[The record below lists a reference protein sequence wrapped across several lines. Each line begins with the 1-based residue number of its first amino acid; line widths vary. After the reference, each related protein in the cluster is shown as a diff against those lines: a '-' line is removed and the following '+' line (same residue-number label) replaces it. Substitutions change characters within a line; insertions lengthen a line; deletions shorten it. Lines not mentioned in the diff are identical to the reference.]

1 MRFFLNSLVTKMT
14 TSKFLTIIF
23 SYIAIL
29 LQEIKKKEKRLEWV
43 FIFADQMYLYSLS
56 KLRQQG
62 LVKIC
67 KKNPLKTGKVLREV
81 KLILKSIRV
90 TRLCPSCMNN
100 IKMLQTFLK
109 IQNLT
114 TATKYSSYHRTLM
127 DITNAANNVREVMEV
142 NERLKR
148 GKVFNTST

>member
-14 TSKFLTIIF
+14 RCKFLTIIF
-23 SYIAIL
+23 SYIAIQ

-43 FIFADQMYLYSLS
+43 FTFEDQICLYSLS

-62 LVKIC
+62 LVKIYR
-67 KKNPLKTGKVLREV
+67 KNPLKTGKVLREV

-90 TRLCPSCMNN
+90 KRLCPSCMNN
-100 IKMLQTFLK
+100 VKILQTFLK

-114 TATKYSSYHRTLM
+114 TVTKYSCYHLTPM
-127 DITNAANNVREVMEV
+127 GIKNAANNVREVMEV
-142 NERLKR
+142 NERLK
-148 GKVFNTST
+148 

>member
-14 TSKFLTIIF
+14 RCKFLTIIF
-23 SYIAIL
+23 SYIAIQ

-43 FIFADQMYLYSLS
+43 FIFEDQIYLYSLS

-62 LVKIC
+62 LVKIYR
-67 KKNPLKTGKVLREV
+67 KNPLKTGKVLREV

-90 TRLCPSCMNN
+90 TRLCHSCMNN
-100 IKMLQTFLK
+100 IKILQTFLK

-114 TATKYSSYHRTLM
+114 TVTKYSSYHRTPM

-142 NERLKR
+142 NERL
-148 GKVFNTST
+148 T

>member
-56 KLRQQG
+56 KLRQ
-62 LVKIC
+62 
-67 KKNPLKTGKVLREV
+67 
-81 KLILKSIRV
+81 
-90 TRLCPSCMNN
+90 
-100 IKMLQTFLK
+100 
-109 IQNLT
+109 
-114 TATKYSSYHRTLM
+114 
-127 DITNAANNVREVMEV
+127 
-142 NERLKR
+142 
-148 GKVFNTST
+148 